1 MGRRFKFRFHFHLL
15 EILIMATSTRVP
27 KLLDFDS
34 LYLEGNIRS
43 PGCEKIPAMVQSLRL
58 EKFKDNHPLVVSE
71 KTDGRYLVLCGNRR
85 VLGLTKIRENDKAE
99 FSRVLQ
105 NGKILCHVHK
115 GLTKEEEIVLRI
127 DHSEGEDRVKLDKW
141 SEFQA
146 VKQLCFCYPEDTQE
160 AVAKKMGK
168 FHKDDSKLAGQPNR
182 GWAQPL
188 CNLAALPPYVQEEY
202 RKLVVE
208 GKDSTLLRVADIKK
222 LYTVFEKDFAEFPEG
237 DSPVFAA
244 AWDKI
249 LNPEPK
255 APAETEN
262 ANAPKPYKPE
272 SATRQAQGAAS
283 RIVKRILLA
292 VTNQG
297 GDIVAL
303 DAEAAQNE
311 TDAQILADIKEYLG
325 EDDYGQLASASQNA
339 RLDREAQEIANRT
352 AAENDAA
359 EEVLETA

>member
-1 MGRRFKFRFHFHLL
+1 
-15 EILIMATSTRVP
+15 MATSTRVP

-34 LYLEGNIRS
+34 LFLEGNIRS

-58 EKFKDNHPLVVSE
+58 EKYKDNHPLVVSE
-71 KTDGRYLVLCGNRR
+71 KPDNRFLVLCGNRR
-85 VLGLTKIRENDKAE
+85 VLGLAKVREDDKSE
-99 FSRVLQ
+99 FGRVLL
-105 NGKILCHVHK
+105 NGKIPCIVHK

-127 DHSEGEDRVKLDKW
+127 DHGKHEDREPLDRW
-141 SEFQA
+141 SEFLA
-146 VKQLCFCYPEDTQE
+146 VKQLCFCYPEDTQT
-160 AVAKKMGK
+160 AVAQKMGH
-168 FHKDDSKLAGQPNR
+168 FYGDGSKLAGQPNR

-188 CNLAALPPYVQEEY
+188 CNLAALPVYVQEEY

-208 GKDSTLLRVADIKK
+208 GKDATPLRIADIKA
-222 LYTVFEKDFAEFPEG
+222 LYKVFEKDFAEFPCG

-255 APAETEN
+255 APDDDADDDE
-262 ANAPKPYKPE
+262 NAPKAYKPE

-283 RIVKRILLA
+283 RLVKRILLA

-303 DAEAAQNE
+303 DAEAAAAE
-311 TDAQILADIKEYLG
+311 TDALILADIKEYLG
-325 EDDYGQLASASQNA
+325 EEDYSQLAGAAQNA
-339 RLDREAQEIANRT
+339 RLERETQAL
-352 AAENDAA
+352 
-359 EEVLETA
+359 EVLETAVDA